1 MINVI
6 RDRRTI
12 PLFEAY
18 MLATVRS
25 NGESDSITAS
35 LPDGSAGG
43 FVSFV
48 SPASDV
54 ARQRRFH
61 AVLPAVHAFDVRRIV
76 IDQDEDYRHV
86 LGDNP
91 ALLNGLLPQE
101 APRWL
106 AMVYEL
112 GSDNYIG

>member
-1 MINVI
+1 MINNV
-6 RDRRTI
+6 RDRRMI

-25 NGESDSITAS
+25 NGEGDSFTAS
-35 LPDGSAGG
+35 LSDGGAGG
-43 FVSFV
+43 FVSIV
-48 SPASDV
+48 SPACDV
-54 ARQRRFH
+54 ARPRRFQT
-61 AVLPAVHAFDVRRIV
+61 VLPAVHAFDVRQIV
-76 IDQDEDYRHV
+76 IDQDEDYHHL

-106 AMVYEL
+106 AMVCEL